1 MKKPHPDS
9 EDALELR
16 TIELF
21 KEIEWKKT
29 ANCYHEWQ
37 DDKST
42 LGRSSRKEVVLVPQL
57 RKALTRLNPDL
68 SATAIDL
75 ESSNKFLPLL
85 LNSFFL
91 VLDFHKSTSTGRKLL
106 HLNFD

>member
-21 KEIEWKKT
+21 KEIEWEDT

-37 DDKST
+37 DEKST

-57 RKALTRLNPDL
+57 RQALVKLNPDL
-68 SATAIDL
+68 STAVIDL
-75 ESSNKFLPLL
+75 AIEELTKNRSTLSLENANREIYRLPLVAL
-85 LNSFFL
+85 QC
-91 VLDFHKSTSTGRKLL
+91 T
-106 HLNFD
+106 